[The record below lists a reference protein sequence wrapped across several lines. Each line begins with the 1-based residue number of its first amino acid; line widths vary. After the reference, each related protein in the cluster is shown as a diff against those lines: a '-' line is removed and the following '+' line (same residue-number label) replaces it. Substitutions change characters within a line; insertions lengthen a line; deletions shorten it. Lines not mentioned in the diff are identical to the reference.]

1 MTLRLSTGL
10 VDEKEHT
17 TLYIGSDLLGW
28 SSIKLTPLL
37 PYQRAEVELALES
50 KDLDLLLFFSNTP
63 LYLTDKSVSIQYFE
77 VFVEE
82 TEVRDLLKRLL
93 TI

>member
-17 TLYIGSDLLGW
+17 TLYIGSDLMGW
-28 SSIKLTPLL
+28 SSLKLTQLGF
-37 PYQRAEVELALES
+37 YQRAEVEQALES
-50 KDLDLLLFFSNTP
+50 KAFDFVLYFGDDP
-63 LYLTDKSVSIQYFE
+63 LYLTNKSVSLQYVE
-77 VFVEE
+77 VFLEE